1 MNLEPDVCL
10 DVCLDLCHGSLWCTF
25 RARLKPKATLCAGG
39 LCAPGANF
47 SRMGALPDVWCLLV
61 SWAVA
66 SACLAVFI
74 LLHKGEETWPCGHI
88 CLFEVV
94 VFLSSALSTWVIR
107 EWENIRAMM
116 VREWDNIRA
125 IPRSA
130 FLAVVAGLAV
140 LLCVPFYCYV
150 IVWKSG
156 PTVKTQ
162 FVI

>member
-1 MNLEPDVCL
+1 MYV
-10 DVCLDLCHGSLWCTF
+10 
-25 RARLKPKATLCAGG
+25 R
-39 LCAPGANF
+39 
-47 SRMGALPDVWCLLV
+47 CLLV

-66 SACLAVFI
+66 SVCLAAFI
-74 LLHKGEETWPCGHI
+74 KFHKGEATWPCGHI
-88 CLFEVV
+88 CLFEVL
-94 VFLSSALSTWVIR
+94 VFLSSALSTWVI
-107 EWENIRAMM
+107 
-116 VREWDNIRA
+116 REWDNIRA

-150 IVWKSG
+150 IVRKSS